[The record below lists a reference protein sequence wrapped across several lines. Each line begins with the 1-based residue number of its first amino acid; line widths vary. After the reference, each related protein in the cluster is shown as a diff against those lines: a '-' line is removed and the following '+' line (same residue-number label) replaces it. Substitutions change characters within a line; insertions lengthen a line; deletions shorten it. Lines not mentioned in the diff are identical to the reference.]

1 MIIFVILNVV
11 DALML
16 LTSDL
21 YGLEQCVDC
30 IFSGVKVVIVL
41 VLYISCRYYFG
52 RKAQSILRPLRIILS
67 IDIIYGVLIPLIGN
81 VDNDF
86 KGVVI
91 WVFVLLSI
99 RYFCVYFLFA
109 NLYKKISVSYY
120 LFGGMQRRNLYK
132 LDKLKIIYF
141 LSMLFVY
148 FTCML
153 LAIKPLIGCIILLI
167 FEILRLGIEFIYISN
182 FLNTS
187 KLQGPLKHIEYAD
200 YKDAD
205 VALSKKPVLGYA
217 FYAVLLLFFVTL
229 ICCRFNYSSKEEVI
243 QSINGYEVY
252 AVSNKMPLWTGFQ
265 DKKYGIRNDRGYDS
279 GLLYGRSLAFDKN
292 GIAWYKDRFIDRN
305 IKYNEGHIIAKA
317 TITDCILVDDKLIK
331 ELQKKDKE
339 VYKNLSIEGDKPL
352 YAFKL

>member
-11 DALML
+11 DTLML

-141 LSMLFVY
+141 LS
-148 FTCML
+148 
-153 LAIKPLIGCIILLI
+153 
-167 FEILRLGIEFIYISN
+167 
-182 FLNTS
+182 
-187 KLQGPLKHIEYAD
+187 KL
-200 YKDAD
+200 
-205 VALSKKPVLGYA
+205 
-217 FYAVLLLFFVTL
+217 
-229 ICCRFNYSSKEEVI
+229 
-243 QSINGYEVY
+243 
-252 AVSNKMPLWTGFQ
+252 
-265 DKKYGIRNDRGYDS
+265 
-279 GLLYGRSLAFDKN
+279 
-292 GIAWYKDRFIDRN
+292 
-305 IKYNEGHIIAKA
+305 
-317 TITDCILVDDKLIK
+317 
-331 ELQKKDKE
+331 
-339 VYKNLSIEGDKPL
+339 
-352 YAFKL
+352 